1 MSGIIDLASSLGLR
15 VIAEG
20 IRTASS
26 QLEELKNV
34 GCELGQGYYCARSLP
49 ANAIPLLPKYDFRRH
64 LV

>member
-1 MSGIIDLASSLGLR
+1 VSGIIDLASSLGLR

-20 IRTASS
+20 IRTAN

-49 ANAIPLLPKYDFRRH
+49 ANAIPLLLKYDFRRH